1 MGWSNCITKGGEVMC
16 QAYEAEHRYV
26 AQQDL
31 AKAKAVLEKL
41 IARSESGDEPTKQ
54 EWSTAMAI
62 YIMEREA

>member
-1 MGWSNCITKGGEVMC
+1 MC